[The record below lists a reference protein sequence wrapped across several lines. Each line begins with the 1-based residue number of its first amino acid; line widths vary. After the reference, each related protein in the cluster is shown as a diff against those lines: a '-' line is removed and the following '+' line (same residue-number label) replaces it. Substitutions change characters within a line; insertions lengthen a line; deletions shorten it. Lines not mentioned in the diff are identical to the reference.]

1 MGWSYLGGKTWSE
14 VTRDERY
21 FCQQLFS
28 LVQRRGV
35 REFVG
40 LMGRTTGLTLPL
52 DVEWELAYEVC
63 FFRDLWQLGGGKGQP
78 HSPKRTFDL
87 CLFSERQIIIIEAK
101 AQQGFDKDQSQLKA
115 FAEDKLKVA
124 ELTGVDSVLL
134 VGLASSQHI
143 SSSSTRNVAQYF
155 DGRLMSWKEMA
166 DHYLD
171 EPETTS
177 LIRAD
182 AIHSKDAGG
191 KNNEGKLCGDALIT
205 AYVED
210 KRFQVGRAGGLT
222 GRYFARDVEG
232 GSWRN
237 QLYET
242 SSAPLEELNSN
253 WFTLEAFVSETSRA
267 MK

>member
-1 MGWSYLGGKTWSE
+1 M
-14 VTRDERY
+14 
-21 FCQQLFS
+21 
-28 LVQRRGV
+28 
-35 REFVG
+35 
-40 LMGRTTGLTLPL
+40 
-52 DVEWELAYEVC
+52 C

-191 KNNEGKLCGDALIT
+191 KNNEGKLCGDVRFGEAEPVVEAIT
-205 AYVED
+205 PVPGGVGTVTTSVLVSHVVEAAE
-210 KRFQVGRAGGLT
+210 KSV
-222 GRYFARDVEG
+222 
-232 GSWRN
+232 
-237 QLYET
+237 
-242 SSAPLEELNSN
+242 
-253 WFTLEAFVSETSRA
+253 
-267 MK
+267 

>member
-1 MGWSYLGGKTWSE
+1 MITWRCWSKTLSALLATSKI
-14 VTRDERY
+14 VTFATRLNTS
-21 FCQQLFS
+21 Q
-28 LVQRRGV
+28 
-35 REFVG
+35 
-40 LMGRTTGLTLPL
+40 GR
-52 DVEWELAYEVC
+52 
-63 FFRDLWQLGGGKGQP
+63 
-78 HSPKRTFDL
+78 
-87 CLFSERQIIIIEAK
+87 IN
-101 AQQGFDKDQSQLKA
+101 
-115 FAEDKLKVA
+115 
-124 ELTGVDSVLL
+124 
-134 VGLASSQHI
+134 

-205 AYVED
+205 AYVEG

-222 GRYFARDVEG
+222 GRYFARDVED

>member
-63 FFRDLWQLGGGKGQP
+63 FFRDLWQLGGGKGPP

-143 SSSSTRNVAQYF
+143 IDKAQ
-155 DGRLMSWKEMA
+155 
-166 DHYLD
+166 
-171 EPETTS
+171 
-177 LIRAD
+177 
-182 AIHSKDAGG
+182 
-191 KNNEGKLCGDALIT
+191 
-205 AYVED
+205 
-210 KRFQVGRAGGLT
+210 
-222 GRYFARDVEG
+222 
-232 GSWRN
+232 
-237 QLYET
+237 
-242 SSAPLEELNSN
+242 
-253 WFTLEAFVSETSRA
+253 
-267 MK
+267 